1 MSKKRNFL
9 FLQGPVS
16 PFFKA
21 IAKMLKGRGHT
32 VSGISF
38 CLGDEIYCPRPYV
51 RYRGKLDEFSDFI
64 SKHLKAN
71 LITDIMLFGDCRQQ
85 HKQAIE
91 VAKTLDIKVHVF
103 ECGYFRPYWITYELD
118 GVNMNSPMVDVSEH
132 FVGYPSSYDQAKEL
146 EHDIGSFFQQASF
159 DISYHL
165 ANLLNVFIYPHFRW
179 HGNISPFV
187 EYSGYVKRLLSSKK
201 SDQKAARI
209 TDQLLVKKTKYYL
222 LPLQLDRDFQIQEHS
237 DYSGMSDVINEV
249 IPSFAQHAPSDAML
263 VVKLHPLD
271 KGLVNIPHLIETL
284 SEKYQLQQRVVF
296 MDGGNIEWLVK
307 NAVGVVTVNSTV
319 GLMAIQF
326 KVKAKIL
333 GYAFYN
339 KKDLCFNGTLDDFWR
354 SDFQPDHDLCQSF
367 YHYLMDKTQVNG
379 GLYDTKGIKAAIKN
393 LPAKMGI

>member
-21 IAKMLKGRGHT
+21 IAKMLKRRGHT

-64 SKHLKAN
+64 SNYLKAN

-91 VAKTLDIKVHVF
+91 VAKALDIKIHVF

-263 VVKLHPLD
+263 VV
-271 KGLVNIPHLIETL
+271 
-284 SEKYQLQQRVVF
+284 
-296 MDGGNIEWLVK
+296 
-307 NAVGVVTVNSTV
+307 
-319 GLMAIQF
+319 
-326 KVKAKIL
+326 
-333 GYAFYN
+333 
-339 KKDLCFNGTLDDFWR
+339 C
-354 SDFQPDHDLCQSF
+354 
-367 YHYLMDKTQVNG
+367 
-379 GLYDTKGIKAAIKN
+379 
-393 LPAKMGI
+393 